1 MLRHRLPVSLALIL
15 AFVGILVV
23 DRWTAPSHF
32 IWMTLVLVAG
42 CLAVS
47 ESIPLFA
54 SILVR
59 PIVPVLFAC
68 TILCLMSNS
77 IASLMGLQGI
87 ATIGP
92 LGCAWVIS
100 VCAILI
106 SGVILFDD
114 EHPIVPRIAT
124 TLMGVAYIGV
134 LGSFLALLR
143 FRGGPDAGA
152 FSLAL
157 VISAAKGTDI
167 GAYTFGKLLG
177 RHLMTPRLS
186 PKKTWEGAL
195 GGLLFSVLFVSAVTL
210 AERAVMGSQTL
221 DTWSELVAFALIVS
235 VAGQL
240 GDLAESMLKRE
251 AHVKDASSSIP
262 GFGGVLD
269 LLDSLLVAAPAGWG
283 VLTILG

>member
-1 MLRHRLPVSLALIL
+1 LIS
-15 AFVGILVV
+15 AFIGILIV
-23 DRWTAPSHF
+23 DRWTAPYHF
-32 IWMTLVLVAG
+32 LWMSIVLIAG
-42 CLAVS
+42 SLAII

-54 SILVR
+54 SILAR
-59 PIVPVLFAC
+59 PIVPILLGC
-68 TILCLMSNS
+68 TILCLFSNS
-77 IASLMGLQGI
+77 IVSVMSLEGI
-87 ATIGP
+87 AAIGP
-92 LGCAWVIS
+92 LGSAWVIS
-100 VCAILI
+100 VCIILV
-106 SGVILFDD
+106 SGVVLFDD

-134 LGSFLALLR
+134 LGSFLTLLR
-143 FRGGPDAGA
+143 FHGGPDVGS

-167 GAYTFGKLLG
+167 GAYTFGKLFG

-195 GGLLFSVLFVSAVTL
+195 GGLIFSVAFVSAVTM
-210 AERAVMGSQTL
+210 AEGAVMGAATL
-221 DTWSELVAFALIVS
+221 GTWPKLVTFALTVS

-269 LLDSLLVAAPAGWG
+269 LLDSLFLAAPAGWG
-283 VLTILG
+283 ILTILG